1 MGAHPDATQASTLE
15 AQALDA
21 IMALGGIATID
32 EVIVSIYRMTGRL
45 VYRGSIRSTLHAAKR
60 RGLLRRADV
69 QGAWA
74 LRPNVGGEAG
84 CTAQPERAN
93 CRGLAST

>member
-1 MGAHPDATQASTLE
+1 MGAPPDATQASTLE

-21 IMALGGIATID
+21 IKALGGIATID

-69 QGAWA
+69 EGAWA
-74 LRPNVGGEAG
+74 LRPNA
-84 CTAQPERAN
+84 RAN
-93 CRGLAST
+93 LTDTAR